1 MPNFIYELKNTV
13 RDLTDVTSTL
23 IAGAPRFISQ
33 FPVVADATN
42 PKHEWLEDQIAGRN
56 ITALTASDGT
66 LTVTEADAA
75 KLKVGTQL
83 SIVGDTALFKVAAI
97 SGTNVTVSLLATNGS
112 KTTTPKAEDV
122 LEIVSTPTPIGST
135 EGEYVF
141 NQSGSDYNCTQ
152 IFRKDVKIPG
162 TLLATRTYGLENT
175 IDRQVQIALQEMV
188 RDMNRVALKGTRV
201 MPTSANDIGMA
212 GGLYF
217 FGTQEGGLSI
227 ALDSPTKLTTKIVN
241 DGAESIIGAGG
252 TPSLVLCGLGQ
263 ARVLSAEM
271 KDQIQVVQ
279 TDTRR
284 GAYVAQVIND
294 VTGAGMTI
302 IGEPDMPD
310 TEAFVLDPAGF
321 GLSYLSGRG
330 VKDEDT
336 TPNGFD
342 GIRRTIIAEAT
353 FEFKNAKQRICRI
366 SNLTASNTALA

>member
-1 MPNFIYELKNTV
+1 MPNNLYELKNDV
-13 RDLTDVTSTL
+13 RDLTDTTSTL
-23 IAGAPRFISQ
+23 ISGTPRFISQ
-33 FPVVADATN
+33 FPVVAEATN
-42 PKHEWLEDQIAGRN
+42 PKHEWLEDQISGRN
-56 ITALTASDGT
+56 ITALTASDGS
-66 LTVTEADAA
+66 LTVSEADAA
-75 KLKVGTQL
+75 KIKVGTQL
-83 SIVGDTALFKVAAI
+83 SIVGDTALWKVAAI
-97 SGTNVTVSLLATNGS
+97 SGTAVTVVHLASNGS
-112 KTTTPKAEDV
+112 ATTNPKANDV
-122 LEIVSTPTPIGST
+122 LEIVSTPIEIGSS

-141 NQSGSDYNCTQ
+141 HQSGTEYNCTQ

-175 IDRQVQIALQEMV
+175 IDQQIANALQEMV

-201 MPTSANDIGMA
+201 APTGGKVGMA
-212 GGLYF
+212 GGLYY
-217 FGTQEGGLSI
+217 FGTQEGSLSI
-227 ALDSPTKLTTKIVN
+227 ALETPTKLSTKIVN

-271 KDQIQVVQ
+271 KDQIQIVQ
-279 TDTRR
+279 SDTRR

-310 TEAFVLDPAGF
+310 PEAFVIDPTGF
-321 GLSYLSGRG
+321 GISYLTGRG
-330 VKDEDT
+330 VKEEDT
-336 TPNGFD
+336 TPPGFD

-366 SNLTASNTALA
+366 SNLAASNTALA